1 MIELEGYVKT
11 EDLSKSRFTFVTKE
25 SMEMPYMLDYTEVK
39 MSYDE
44 IDTEVTLTVD
54 EIRKLIGKFYPHP
67 NSPKVQKALN
77 KLVCEK
83 RV

>member
-44 IDTEVTLTVD
+44 T
-54 EIRKLIGKFYPHP
+54 
-67 NSPKVQKALN
+67 
-77 KLVCEK
+77 
-83 RV
+83 